1 MAESF
6 KHDLEIALGLLV
18 GIDKDDVIAIESM
31 LGEKIDNKKP
41 GDVHK
46 CLLEKKVEGDKKRFK
61 GVLRRCYTTI
71 DLTTDDTDVD
81 TDVEMETAR
90 S

>member
-6 KHDLEIALGLLV
+6 THDLEIALGLLV

-46 CLLEKKVEGDKKRFK
+46 RLLEKKVEGKRFK

-71 DLTTDDTDVD
+71 DLTTHDTDVD
-81 TDVEMETAR
+81 TDVETETT
-90 S
+90 